1 MSSIRTATPL
11 VLAIGLALSA
21 CQQPAVET
29 GEMEETPS
37 DTVVT
42 VSAEEQLDVLR
53 TDYEQAWNARD
64 MDAIVA
70 MLTPEYH
77 EIGAEGSYGHAEVVA
92 MMKDIANL
100 PPEGATMSIE
110 TKSLEVAESGDVA
123 YGTGTTTIT
132 FPGADGEETAQITDW
147 IAGFKKVGDE
157 WKLDR
162 LATVPTTAESGMEAP
177 AGENATETM

>member
-1 MSSIRTATPL
+1 MSSMRIATPL
-11 VLAIGLALSA
+11 VLTIGLALSA
-21 CQQPAVET
+21 CQQPAGET
-29 GEMEETPS
+29 GEMEDTPS
-37 DTVVT
+37 ETVAA
-42 VSAEEQLDVLR
+42 VSAEEQLETLR

-70 MLTPEYH
+70 MLTPEYR
-77 EIGAEGSYGHAEVVA
+77 EIGTEGTYGHAEVEA
-92 MMKDIANL
+92 MMKDSANM

-123 YGTGTTTIT
+123 YGIGTTTMT
-132 FPGADGEETAQITDW
+132 FADADGEEMTQSTDW

-162 LATVPTTAESGMEAP
+162 LATVPATAGSGMEAP
-177 AGENATETM
+177 AGEETTETM